1 MAKSGI
7 TISNQERLRRYNAE
21 RAQEERND
29 VIQQA
34 ELYGKLAEENALDA
48 QAASLARLAKGV
60 FKKSFDAINPDV
72 KKQITK
78 ISTTLLGS
86 VKNGKLDE
94 LVKSIISI
102 PDGLL
107 NPRQIIIK
115 NDLKNPEFKRM
126 LNDAMAEEV
135 EKGSSAEEILKVVKD
150 LVAGSEGQADL
161 EDMVSKS
168 RSGSIDSI
176 SSAGSD
182 DSITSDATTAITW
195 KTDSNK
201 KYKKISY
208 RDLNQ
213 KLIEM
218 DRVAIPSLA
227 EDFGFKIDPT
237 IENKNTMKSF
247 FIAAVNKKKLLT
259 NIPEKSINT
268 IILNSAKLPAI

>member
-1 MAKSGI
+1 MRSGI
-7 TISNQERLRRYNAE
+7 VISNQERLRRYNAE

-29 VIQQA
+29 VVQQA

-48 QAASLARLAKGV
+48 QAASLARLAKNV
-60 FKKSFDAINPDV
+60 FKKSFDNVSPELKTQVAKV
-72 KKQITK
+72 
-78 ISTTLLGS
+78 STTILDS
-86 VKNGKLDE
+86 IKSGKLDQ
-94 LVKSIISI
+94 LVKSLVAI
-102 PDGLL
+102 PDNLL
-107 NPRQIIIK
+107 NPRQKVIK
-115 NDLKNPEFKRM
+115 GDLKNPEFKRM
-126 LNDAMAEEV
+126 LNEAIAEEV
-135 EKGSSAEEILKVVKD
+135 AKRSTSEHIEQVIKEM
-150 LVAGSEGQADL
+150 VAGSEGVADF
-161 EDMVSKS
+161 EEMVSKS
-168 RSGSIDSI
+168 RSGSVDSL

-195 KTDSNK
+195 KTDSGK

-259 NIPEKSINT
+259 DIPDKSINT
-268 IILNSAKLPAI
+268 IILNSAKLPSI

>member
-1 MAKSGI
+1 MVKSGI

>member
-34 ELYGKLAEENALDA
+34 ELYGYLAEENALDA

-60 FKKSFDAINPDV
+60 FKKSFDAINPD
-72 KKQITK
+72 
-78 ISTTLLGS
+78 
-86 VKNGKLDE
+86 GKLDE

-115 NDLKNPEFKRM
+115 NDLKNPEFKKM

-176 SSAGSD
+176 SSD

-195 KTDSNK
+195 KTDSGK

-259 NIPEKSINT
+259 DIPDKSINT